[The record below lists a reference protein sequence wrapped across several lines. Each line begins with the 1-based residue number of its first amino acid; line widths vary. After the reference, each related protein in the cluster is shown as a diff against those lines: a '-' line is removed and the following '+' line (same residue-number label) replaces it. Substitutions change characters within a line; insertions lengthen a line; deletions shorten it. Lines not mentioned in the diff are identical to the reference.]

1 MKKYRKINLRKE
13 SPAKLYAVLFAAIGV
28 MAYGFATVPAK
39 KPVQEVNPVVLYQ
52 PSKKAKAVL
61 YKPKNERARMETIAQ
76 IWGIKKDGNIHQ
88 LKKILEAK
96 K

>member
-39 KPVQEVNPVVLYQ
+39 KPVQEAKPVVLTQ
-52 PSKKAKAVL
+52 PSQKAKMKL
-61 YKPKNERARMETIAQ
+61 YKPKNEKERQAIIADIWHIKGNLSETKIFAAR
-76 IWGIKKDGNIHQ
+76 K
-88 LKKILEAK
+88 
-96 K
+96 